1 MQARFEDF
9 LKRNGNSELA
19 KKIVEDNK
27 AEIDLYQKF
36 KDYYS
41 YGFYIARKNQLHT
54 L

>member
-9 LKRNGNSELA
+9 MKRNNNSELA
-19 KKIVEDNK
+19 LKVVEDYQ

-41 YGFYIARKNQLHT
+41 YGFYIARKN
-54 L
+54 